1 MNIQDPISNMLTNI
15 RNGQLSKKKSVL
27 IYYSKIKE
35 SILKILLNEGF
46 IKNYVIKNNNK
57 ILVKLKY
64 FLNNPVITKIK
75 KISKPSL
82 RIYKS
87 YKNIPIIM
95 SGLGICII
103 STSFGVLTDKEARR
117 LKIGGEIICYVF

>member
-15 RNGQLSKKKSVL
+15 RNGQLSKKKSIL
-27 IYYSKIKE
+27 IFYSKIKE

-46 IKNYVIKNNNK
+46 IKNYKLINNK
-57 ILVKLKY
+57 IIIILKY

-87 YKNIPIIM
+87 YKDIPIIM
-95 SGLGICII
+95 SGLGICIV
-103 STSFGVLTDKEARR
+103 STSLGILTGKEAIK
-117 LKIGGEIICYVF
+117 LKVGGEIICYVF